1 MINGRIYIFS
11 NLSQESAARKESQ
24 AAVKIVDLNLK
35 SVFRVDLWQAKPEN
49 RPSTIRVNYSIANYK
64 HKVYFYGGLDSE
76 NKILSTIEEFDATTY
91 KFNVLKMRGDYQPKG
106 RQAHSAIAVDQYNM
120 LIIGGS
126 FQASLIDPSPI
137 GDDQGNMLL
146 YDMDSSTF

>member
-1 MINGRIYIFS
+1 
-11 NLSQESAARKESQ
+11 
-24 AAVKIVDLNLK
+24 
-35 SVFRVDLWQAKPEN
+35 
-49 RPSTIRVNYSIANYK
+49 
-64 HKVYFYGGLDSE
+64 
-76 NKILSTIEEFDATTY
+76 
-91 KFNVLKMRGDYQPKG
+91 
-106 RQAHSAIAVDQYNM
+106 M

>member
-1 MINGRIYIFS
+1 VINGRIYIFS

-64 HKVYFYGGLDSE
+64 HKVYLYGGLDSE

-91 KFNVLKMRGDYQPKG
+91 KFNVLKMRGDYHPKG
-106 RQAHSAIAVDQYNM
+106 RQAHCAIAVD
-120 LIIGGS
+120 
-126 FQASLIDPSPI
+126 
-137 GDDQGNMLL
+137 
-146 YDMDSSTF
+146 